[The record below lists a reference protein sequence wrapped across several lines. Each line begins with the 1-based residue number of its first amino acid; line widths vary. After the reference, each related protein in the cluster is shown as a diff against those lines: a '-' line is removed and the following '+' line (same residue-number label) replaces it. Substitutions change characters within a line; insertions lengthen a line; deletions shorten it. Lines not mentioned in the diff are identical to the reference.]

1 MKLLHLDLSAGISGD
16 MFLGALVDL
25 GCPLEYLN
33 TELGKLG
40 VLDLKIEISRSSRHG
55 ISATGVNVNFNSNV
69 RVKCLV
75 DAERIIDNSNLPD
88 QVKSRSR
95 SAFLKIAEA
104 EAKVHDSTPQEVHFH
119 ELGSPDTLADIVG
132 AFLAVEKLEIERFTS
147 TAVVTGSGIVKID
160 HGVVPVPAPATAE
173 ILKGYAIDLS
183 AVEGERTT
191 PTGAAILTTLVPSDS
206 CGKIASSSG
215 ELMSIGYGAGSKNFS
230 DRANIL
236 RAMVLN
242 CEPATESRDVISVLE
257 TTIDD
262 MNPQIFGGLFEKLY
276 DAGCLETFVTSTMMK
291 KGRPGWNLTTLCRT
305 DKTQTLASLL
315 LAETT
320 TAGVRVSQV
329 DRIKSHRETIIVET
343 EYGKVS
349 VKRLT
354 HNGTVKFHPEYDA
367 CEALAKKRSAPVRVI
382 MESAQ
387 AAALKTTR

>member
-40 VLDLKIEISRSSRHG
+40 VPDLKIEVSRASRHG
-55 ISATGVNVNFNSNV
+55 ISATGVNVNFDSKA

-75 DAERIIDNSNLPD
+75 DAEKIIYNSNLSD

-104 EAKVHDSTPQEVHFH
+104 EAKVHNSTPREVHFH
-119 ELGSPDTLADIVG
+119 ELGSPDTIADIVG

-160 HGVVPVPAPATAE
+160 HGVVPVPAPATTE

-183 AVEGERTT
+183 VVQGERTT
-191 PTGAAILTTLVPSDS
+191 PTGAAILTTLVPPDS
-206 CGKIASSSG
+206 CGRIASSSG
-215 ELMSIGYGAGSKNFS
+215 ELMSIGYGAGSKDFS

-236 RAMVLN
+236 RVMILN
-242 CEPATESRDVISVLE
+242 CEPAIDSRDVISVLE

-291 KGRPGWNLTTLCRT
+291 KGRPGWNLTTLCQT

-315 LAETT
+315 IAETT
-320 TAGVRVSQV
+320 TAGVRISQV
-329 DRIKSHRETIIVET
+329 ERIKSRREIITVET

-354 HNGTVKFHPEYDA
+354 HNGIVKYHPEYEA
-367 CEALAKKRSAPVRVI
+367 CEALAKKRSAPVRVV

-387 AAALKTTR
+387 AAALKTSR